1 MATYSF
7 NTTGSRTF
15 LAANISASQSTTWA
29 ITQSSPGASY
39 FTLET
44 VPNNNGFYTTL
55 SVKGCSGSF
64 TTSSGIID
72 LVKDDYKMSA
82 VVAQGGGTIT
92 FVPAQ
97 TISSSQ
103 MYVMGVG

>member
-15 LAANISASQSTTWA
+15 LVANISSSQSTTWA
-29 ITQSSPGASY
+29 ITQSNIGVSY

-44 VPNNNGFYTTL
+44 VPDSNGFYTTS

-64 TTSSGIID
+64 TFSSGITN

-82 VVAQGGGTIT
+82 IVSQGGGTIT